1 MLRAVEPPI
10 AAFARALG
18 AWTCRAKGLEARL
31 QMKRKTSQTTTGPS
45 QRQLRVAEEIR
56 HILARLLMRGDL
68 HESAVAGVSITVS
81 EVRISPDLKNAT
93 VFAMPLS
100 GKGVEEV
107 LKGLNRSAPYLRS
120 QVAQEIQ
127 LRYAP
132 TLKFVQDKSFDEAH
146 HIEEILRS
154 ERVRRDLKSDDG
166 EA

>member
-1 MLRAVEPPI
+1 
-10 AAFARALG
+10 
-18 AWTCRAKGLEARL
+18 
-31 QMKRKTSQTTTGPS
+31 MKRRSTKPEQHGPS
-45 QRQLRVAEEIR
+45 QRQLRVGEEIR

-68 HESAVAGVSITVS
+68 HDPALSGVSVTVS

-93 VFAMPLS
+93 IFAMPLS

-132 TLKFVQDKSFDEAH
+132 TLKFVADKSFDAAH
-146 HIEEILRS
+146 HIEELLRS
-154 ERVRRDLKSDDG
+154 ERVKRDLKSGDG

>member
-1 MLRAVEPPI
+1 
-10 AAFARALG
+10 
-18 AWTCRAKGLEARL
+18 
-31 QMKRKTSQTTTGPS
+31 MKRRTTKTEHGPS

-68 HESAVAGVSITVS
+68 HDPALAGVSVTVS

-93 VFAMPLS
+93 AFAMPLS

-107 LKGLNRSAPYLRS
+107 MKGLNRSAPYLRS
-120 QVAQEIQ
+120 QVAQALQ

-132 TLKFVQDKSFDEAH
+132 ALKFVEDKSFDEAH
-146 HIEEILRS
+146 HIEELLRS
-154 ERVRRDLKSDDG
+154 ERVRRDLKRDDG

>member
-1 MLRAVEPPI
+1 
-10 AAFARALG
+10 
-18 AWTCRAKGLEARL
+18 
-31 QMKRKTSQTTTGPS
+31 MKRRPTQSGQGPS

-56 HILARLLMRGDL
+56 HILARVLMRGEL
-68 HESAVAGVSITVS
+68 HDPAVAGVSVTVS

-100 GKGVEEV
+100 GKGVDDV

-120 QVAQEIQ
+120 QVAQALQ

-132 TLKFVQDKSFDEAH
+132 ALKFIEDKSFDEAH
-146 HIEEILRS
+146 HIEELLRS
-154 ERVRRDLKSDDG
+154 ERVQRDLKSDDG

>member
-1 MLRAVEPPI
+1 
-10 AAFARALG
+10 
-18 AWTCRAKGLEARL
+18 
-31 QMKRKTSQTTTGPS
+31 MKRKATNSEHGPS

-56 HILARLLMRGDL
+56 HILASILMRGDL
-68 HESAVAGVSITVS
+68 HEPDVAGVSVTVS

-100 GKGVEEV
+100 GQGTDVV

-120 QVAQEIQ
+120 QVAQALQ

-132 TLKFVQDKSFDEAH
+132 MLKFVEDKSFDEAH
-146 HIEEILRS
+146 HIEELLRS

-166 EA
+166 ET

>member
-1 MLRAVEPPI
+1 
-10 AAFARALG
+10 
-18 AWTCRAKGLEARL
+18 
-31 QMKRKTSQTTTGPS
+31 MKRRPTKPEHGPS

-68 HESAVAGVSITVS
+68 HEPTLAGVSVTVS

-132 TLKFVQDKSFDEAH
+132 ALKFVPDKSFDEAH

>member
-1 MLRAVEPPI
+1 
-10 AAFARALG
+10 
-18 AWTCRAKGLEARL
+18 
-31 QMKRKTSQTTTGPS
+31 MKRRPTKPEHGPS

-68 HESAVAGVSITVS
+68 HDPGVAGVSVTVS

-120 QVAQEIQ
+120 QVAQELQ

-132 TLKFVQDKSFDEAH
+132 ALNFIEDKSFDEAH
-146 HIEEILRS
+146 HIDELLRS
-154 ERVRRDLKSDDG
+154 DRVRRDLKSDDG

>member
-1 MLRAVEPPI
+1 
-10 AAFARALG
+10 
-18 AWTCRAKGLEARL
+18 
-31 QMKRKTSQTTTGPS
+31 MKRRSTKPAQHGPS

-68 HESAVAGVSITVS
+68 HDPALAGVSVTVS

-93 VFAMPLS
+93 AFAMPLS
-100 GKGVEEV
+100 GKGVEDV

-120 QVAQEIQ
+120 QVAQELQ

-132 TLKFVQDKSFDEAH
+132 ALSFIEDKSFDEAH
-146 HIEEILRS
+146 HIDELLRS
-154 ERVRRDLKSDDG
+154 ERVKRDLKPDDG

>member
-1 MLRAVEPPI
+1 
-10 AAFARALG
+10 
-18 AWTCRAKGLEARL
+18 
-31 QMKRKTSQTTTGPS
+31 MKRRTTKTEQHGPS

-68 HESAVAGVSITVS
+68 HDPALAGVSVTVS

-100 GKGVEEV
+100 GKGVADV

-132 TLKFVQDKSFDEAH
+132 ALTFIEDKSFDEAH
-146 HIEEILRS
+146 HIEELLRS

>member
-1 MLRAVEPPI
+1 M
-10 AAFARALG
+10 ARKPS
-18 AWTCRAKGLEARL
+18 RSEH
-31 QMKRKTSQTTTGPS
+31 GPS
-45 QRQLRVAEEIR
+45 QRQLRVAEELR
-56 HILARLLMRGDL
+56 HVLARVLMRGEL
-68 HESAVAGVSITVS
+68 HDPLVAGVSVTVS

-93 VFAMPLS
+93 IFAMPLS

-132 TLKFVQDKSFDEAH
+132 TLKFVADKSFDAAH
-146 HIEEILRS
+146 HIEELLRS
-154 ERVRRDLKSDDG
+154 ERVKRDLKSGDG

>member
-1 MLRAVEPPI
+1 
-10 AAFARALG
+10 
-18 AWTCRAKGLEARL
+18 
-31 QMKRKTSQTTTGPS
+31 MKRRPTQSGQGPS

-56 HILARLLMRGDL
+56 HILARVLMRGEL
-68 HESAVAGVSITVS
+68 HDPAVAGVSVTVS

-100 GKGVEEV
+100 GKGVDDV

-120 QVAQEIQ
+120 QVARALQ

-132 TLKFVQDKSFDEAH
+132 ALKFIEDKSFDEAH
-146 HIEEILRS
+146 HIEELLRS
-154 ERVRRDLKSDDG
+154 ERVQRDLKSDDG

>member
-1 MLRAVEPPI
+1 
-10 AAFARALG
+10 
-18 AWTCRAKGLEARL
+18 
-31 QMKRKTSQTTTGPS
+31 MKRRPTKSEQGPS

-68 HESAVAGVSITVS
+68 HEPTLAGVSVTVS

-107 LKGLNRSAPYLRS
+107 LKGLNRSAPFLRS
-120 QVAQEIQ
+120 QVAQELQ

-132 TLKFVQDKSFDEAH
+132 ALKFVEDKSFDEAH
-146 HIEEILRS
+146 HIEELLRS